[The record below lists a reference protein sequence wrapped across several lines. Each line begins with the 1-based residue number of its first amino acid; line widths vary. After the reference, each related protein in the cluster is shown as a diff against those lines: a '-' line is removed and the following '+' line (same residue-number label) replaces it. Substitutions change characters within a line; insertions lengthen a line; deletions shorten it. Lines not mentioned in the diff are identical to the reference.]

1 MDTLSSQARQ
11 LLEKTV
17 SNYTERYGVGL
28 MSDSIYD
35 TAWVS
40 LIQKE
45 VDGHRQWLFPEAF
58 DYLLDR
64 QGENGGWQVGGPTI
78 DGILNTAASL
88 LSLKRHLSEP
98 LQMQSFSQQD
108 LNNRIVHAT
117 ASLDE
122 QLQEWDVENTQ
133 HVGFEI
139 LVPALLEL
147 LEKEGIS
154 FTFPDK
160 NTLDRINRIKLAK
173 FKPEVLYS
181 PVKTTA
187 LHSLEAFVGKADFD
201 RLAHHTVHGSM
212 MGSPSSTA
220 AYLMYV
226 SRWDDAAE
234 AYLRHVFERGNG
246 GWPGAY
252 PTTYFTFTWILSTL
266 LEAGFTR
273 EDLSSSALDKMET
286 ILERGFEEEQG
297 LLGFA
302 PQLGSDAD
310 DTAKAILT
318 LNCLGKAVSP
328 DSLIREYETLT
339 HFRTYAFERDP
350 SFSANFNVLIALLHV
365 SDPAKYCPQIEKC
378 ARFLCK
384 LAWETDGFVRD
395 KWNLSR
401 YYSIM
406 LMVQAFT
413 DLLELWS
420 NGPLSAIP
428 DDLIRDRAYIL
439 LFQSVHR
446 IMLSQEDDGSWNHS
460 REETS
465 YAICTLLKA
474 STLPFWELF
483 ASELKLA
490 IARGRE
496 FLQSSPADKPGYLW
510 IAKVTYASDVL
521 SESYVLAALRTPTA
535 LHRIRTGS
543 LEPSE
548 HTISRIENYIPF
560 YRQTPLLASVPE
572 WQLRASLFEGYLFQP
587 ALRRRRLDV
596 FPRKNMP
603 EDKYFEYIPFTW
615 TGCSNRNRTFASAD
629 FLFEMMVLSFL
640 NYQAD
645 EHMEAAGRRY
655 AGDLSGLSQMI
666 DEVFQRPAAGEA
678 DTTEDDIR
686 GPLTKFVRY
695 FLTHPRVLQASEFD
709 RASLRRELKRYLLAQ
724 VAQTED
730 SRLLQETR
738 QGKTATTWESFFHW
752 VRSTAADNSSCPGEV
767 HCQRRGPAS
776 GEHVSHVQRFWIG
789 GPG

>member
-1 MDTLSSQARQ
+1 M
-11 LLEKTV
+11 
-17 SNYTERYGVGL
+17 
-28 MSDSIYD
+28 
-35 TAWVS
+35 
-40 LIQKE
+40 
-45 VDGHRQWLFPEAF
+45 
-58 DYLLDR
+58 
-64 QGENGGWQVGGPTI
+64 
-78 DGILNTAASL
+78 
-88 LSLKRHLSEP
+88 
-98 LQMQSFSQQD
+98 
-108 LNNRIVHAT
+108 
-117 ASLDE
+117 
-122 QLQEWDVENTQ
+122 
-133 HVGFEI
+133 
-139 LVPALLEL
+139 
-147 LEKEGIS
+147 
-154 FTFPDK
+154 
-160 NTLDRINRIKLAK
+160 
-173 FKPEVLYS
+173 
-181 PVKTTA
+181 
-187 LHSLEAFVGKADFD
+187 
-201 RLAHHTVHGSM
+201 
-212 MGSPSSTA
+212 
-220 AYLMYV
+220 
-226 SRWDDAAE
+226 
-234 AYLRHVFERGNG
+234 
-246 GWPGAY
+246 
-252 PTTYFTFTWILSTL
+252 
-266 LEAGFTR
+266 
-273 EDLSSSALDKMET
+273 
-286 ILERGFEEEQG
+286 
-297 LLGFA
+297 
-302 PQLGSDAD
+302 
-310 DTAKAILT
+310 
-318 LNCLGKAVSP
+318 SP

-395 KWNLSR
+395 KWACLSINIATGLFRDSTDRLQNLSR

-752 VRSTAADNSSCPGEV
+752 VRSTAADNSSCPYAFASVACFLGDKDRDCFEGAEEKFIASDVGQHLASMCRMYNDFGSVARDREDQNLNSIDFPEFADNHTDQDERTAKEV
-767 HCQRRGPAS
+767 LFRLAQYEQSCLDAAMARLDKLCRDDARKRRKLDIFRVFCSATDLYGQIYVVRDIS
-776 GEHVSHVQRFWIG
+776 VRRSMNE
-789 GPG
+789 